1 MEFRTN
7 AALSLGLLA
16 LTAGTVLAGGTLT
29 DGDASFTM
37 LGNPVFSTNLPESNL
52 LTDLGGIDNLA
63 KFTWYYRTPANGQ
76 NSYFS
81 KLDNPSESYS
91 GNTASIQY
99 TNAGPGVAGQE
110 RFNATFRIQLLDGA
124 NPGQATV
131 KTTLVFQNNS
141 QGRNTFQVFN
151 LLDLDLGGIASAG
164 DDTLKYNAGESR
176 IRFTDKNTA
185 AYGDFVGV
193 NATRFEM
200 ADQFALRNKLDGGL
214 NNLSNDL
221 NDYTG
226 NGAGAFQWTLDLAAG
241 ESATIESYF
250 TIAIPTPGSL
260 AVLGLG
266 GLVAGRRRR

>member
-1 MEFRTN
+1 MQFRTN
-7 AALSLGLLA
+7 AALSLGLFA
-16 LTAGTVLAGGTLT
+16 ITAGSALAGGTLT
-29 DGDASFTM
+29 DGNASLQL

-52 LTDLGGIDNLA
+52 VTGPGEIDQLA

-81 KLDNPSESYS
+81 KLDNPVENYS

-124 NPGQATV
+124 NPGESTV
-131 KTTLVFQNNS
+131 KTTLVFTNNS
-141 QGRNTFQVFN
+141 NQRNTFQVFN

-164 DDTLKYNAGESR
+164 DDTLKYSANDSR
-176 IRFTDKNTA
+176 IRFSDKDTA

-200 ADQFALRNKLDGGL
+200 ADQFSLRNKLDGGL

-250 TIAIPTPGSL
+250 TIVPAPSSL
-260 AVLGLG
+260 SLIALG
-266 GLVAGRRRR
+266 GLFAGRRRR

>member
-1 MEFRTN
+1 MLFRTN
-7 AALSLGLLA
+7 AALSLGLFTLV
-16 LTAGTVLAGGTLT
+16 AGSALAGGTLV
-29 DGDASFTM
+29 DGNASLQL

-52 LTDLGGIDNLA
+52 VTGPGEIDQLA

-81 KLDNPSESYS
+81 KLDNPVENYS

-124 NPGQATV
+124 NPGECTV
-131 KTTLVFQNNS
+131 KTTLVFTNNS
-141 QGRNTFQVFN
+141 NQRNTFQVFN

-164 DDTLKYNAGESR
+164 DDTLGYNGAESR
-176 IRFTDKNTA
+176 IHFSDKTTA
-185 AYGDFVGV
+185 AYADFVGV

-200 ADQFALRNKLDGGL
+200 ADQAALRNKLDGGL
-214 NNLSNDL
+214 NNLSSDVNP
-221 NDYTG
+221 YTG
-226 NGAGAFQWTLDLAAG
+226 NGAGAFQWTLDLGVG

-250 TIAIPTPGSL
+250 TLVPAPGSL
-260 AVLGLG
+260 TLVAMGAP
-266 GLVAGRRRR
+266 VAGRRRR

>member
-1 MEFRTN
+1 MQFRTN
-7 AALSLGLLA
+7 AALSLGLIA
-16 LTAGTVLAGGTLT
+16 LSAGTVLAGGTIT
-29 DGDASFTM
+29 DGDASLQM
-37 LGNPVFSTNLPESNL
+37 LGNPVFQTNLPDANL
-52 LTDLGGIDNLA
+52 LTDAGAIDNLA

-81 KLDNPSESYS
+81 KLDNPAENYS
-91 GNTASIQY
+91 GNTATMQY
-99 TNAGPGVAGQE
+99 NNAGPGVNGQE
-110 RFNATFRIQLLDGA
+110 RFNAAFRIQLLDGA
-124 NPGQATV
+124 NPGEATV
-131 KTTLVFQNNS
+131 KTTLVFTNNS

-151 LLDLDLGGIASAG
+151 LLDLDLGGIASAT

-200 ADQFALRNKLDGGL
+200 ADQFDLRNKLDGGL
-214 NNLSNDL
+214 NNLSNDA

-226 NGAGAFQWTLDLAAG
+226 NGGAAFQWTLDLAAG

-250 TIAIPTPGSL
+250 TISIPTPGSL
-260 AVLGLG
+260 ALLGMG
-266 GLVAGRRRR
+266 GLFAGRRRR